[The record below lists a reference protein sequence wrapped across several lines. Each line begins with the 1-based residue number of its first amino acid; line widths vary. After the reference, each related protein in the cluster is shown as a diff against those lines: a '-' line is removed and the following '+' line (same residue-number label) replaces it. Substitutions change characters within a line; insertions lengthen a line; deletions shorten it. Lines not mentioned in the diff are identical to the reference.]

1 MSCCTPSCCTTNDQ
15 EVTPAQVENEAAGSC
30 CAPSCCMPVNQETMR
45 KSVASVLP
53 AVVIGAGPVG
63 LAAAAHLLARGIDF
77 VLLEAGPI
85 VGLAPRAWGHVRMF
99 SPWRYNVDAASRRL
113 LERDGWREPDPDAF
127 PTGADLVRYY
137 LEPLARTPTI
147 TARLR
152 LNARVTAITRAG
164 LGKVRN
170 AGREDAPFEIRV
182 DDCGRESRLFARAVI
197 DASGTWGNPSPAGAS
212 GIPALGEQALAHV
225 IRYGMPDVLGA
236 ERERYA
242 GRRTLVVGTGH
253 SAIGTVIDLCA
264 LAAVT
269 SGTEVLWASRTG
281 DLTRA
286 YGGGAADQLPERGE
300 LGQHLKRLIVAGA
313 VTVLAPFAVN
323 SMHPGADGRIE
334 VTGQSELADQ
344 AVTIDQLVVAT
355 GLRPDLGILRELRL
369 DLDMALE
376 CPSALGPLIDPNVH
390 SCGTVRPHG
399 ALELAQ
405 PEPGLFIAGMK
416 SYGRAPTFL
425 LATGYEQ
432 VRSIAAFLAGD
443 IEAARRVELDLPQTG
458 VCSSNLAS
466 ISDEGC
472 CPPASASCRSE
483 PRVVAACC
491 GTAEEREAMPAEPA

>member
-1 MSCCTPSCCTTNDQ
+1 M
-15 EVTPAQVENEAAGSC
+15 SC
-30 CAPSCCMPVNQETMR
+30 CAPSCCTPAAEQAPRALGAYASDLPVAI
-45 KSVASVLP
+45 V
-53 AVVIGAGPVG
+53 GAGPVG
-63 LAAAAHLLARGIDF
+63 LAAAAQLLARGLD
-77 VLLEAGPI
+77 PI
-85 VGLAPRAWGHVRMF
+85 VLETGPVVGTAPRAWGHVTMF
-99 SPWRYNVDAASRRL
+99 SPWRYNIDSASRRL
-113 LERDGWREPDPDAF
+113 LEEQGWQAPDPVGF
-127 PTGADLVRYY
+127 PTGADLAMNY
-137 LEPLARTPTI
+137 LEPLARTPAI
-147 TARLR
+147 APRLR

-170 AGREDAPFEIRV
+170 AGRDDAPFELRV
-182 DDCGRESRLFARAVI
+182 DECGRETRLFARAVI

-212 GIPALGEQALAHV
+212 GLPALGEQAAAHL
-225 IRYGMPDVLGA
+225 IRYGMPDVLGV
-236 ERERYA
+236 ERERYM

-269 SGTEVLWASRTG
+269 SGTVVLWASRTG

-286 YGGGAADQLPERGE
+286 YGGGAADQLPERGA
-300 LGQHLKRLIVAGA
+300 LGQHLKALVAGGT
-313 VTVLAPFAVN
+313 VTVLAPFAVD
-323 SMHPGADGRIE
+323 SIRSAAGSKLEVIGR
-334 VTGQSELADQ
+334 GGLADQ
-344 AVTIDQLVVAT
+344 PIMVDQLVVAT

-399 ALELAQ
+399 AFELAQ

-458 VCSSNLAS
+458 VCSGNVAPTSGEECCAPVSAS
-466 ISDEGC
+466 RGSE
-472 CPPASASCRSE
+472 PAVVASCR
-483 PRVVAACC
+483 
-491 GTAEEREAMPAEPA
+491 GTSDERELAPVEPA